1 MNRGLPVA
9 LAAALLTLMLW
20 EVHDFVASELAEVP
34 RRPPV
39 PALIR
44 DVPEFDASEV
54 AQGWVGIALERP
66 LFRENRR
73 PLKASSTVALEADEP
88 MRLTGVIIGPFGNRA
103 IFMSGKNAKPIVM
116 MEGSSMGGLTVR
128 SIETG
133 QATIQS
139 GGNFHTMKP
148 TFVEEEF
155 PMPR

>member
-1 MNRGLPVA
+1 MIRSLPVA
-9 LAAALLTLMLW
+9 LAAALLALMLW
-20 EVHDFVASELAEVP
+20 ELRDFAASELTEVP
-34 RRPPV
+34 RRPPL

-44 DVPEFDASEV
+44 DVAALDASEV
-54 AQGWVGIALERP
+54 VQGWVGTALERP

-88 MRLTGVIIGPFGNRA
+88 MRLTGVMIGPFGNRA

-116 MEGSSMGGLTVR
+116 MEGSSMGGLTVH
-128 SIETG
+128 SIEPG
-133 QATIQS
+133 QATILS
-139 GGNFHTMKP
+139 DGNFHIMKP